1 MYILSNH
8 LKYWKYNEIL
18 ITFFLSKQEAILI
31 TLSSL
36 RAKIEESQSVEKTPG
51 SPIPTTPVI
60 SKPVISQS
68 SPSTSPSTII
78 IDEEISN

>member
-18 ITFFLSKQEAILI
+18 ITFKSKQEAILI

-36 RAKIEESQSVEKTPG
+36 RAKIVESQCVEKTPV